1 MNPNSD
7 EVVLIMMIDSLQ
19 NKLNDQKKIT
29 VKQFEIIKK
38 QNSEIESL
46 KKIISLSQLAE
57 KS

>member
-7 EVVLIMMIDSLQ
+7 EVILIMMIDSLQ

-29 VKQFEIIKK
+29 VKQSEIIKK
-38 QNSEIESL
+38 QNIEIESL
-46 KKIISLSQLAE
+46 RKIISLPQLAE

>member
-46 KKIISLSQLAE
+46 KKIISLSQSAE

>member
-46 KKIISLSQLAE
+46 KK
-57 KS
+57 

>member
-29 VKQFEIIKK
+29 VKQSEIIKK

-46 KKIISLSQLAE
+46 KKIISLSQLTE
-57 KS
+57 RS